1 MIDLIKDIVGQ
12 FKILDSEFITFMIIA
27 AVVMA
32 AIGFFWGEVI
42 QTITNKNK
50 IKQERQDAVKRSR
63 AVLGG
68 QFSEQ
73 LAAFFPEFPC
83 NPGDVRFVGKPID
96 FIAFPGTAE
105 GKEVKD
111 IFFIEVK
118 TGDSQLS
125 QREKEIKEAVQNK
138 RVHYIEYRIPESK

>member
-1 MIDLIKDIVGQ
+1 MIAFFKDIIAQ
-12 FKILDSEFITFMIIA
+12 FKGLDSEFITFMIIA
-27 AVVMA
+27 AVAMA
-32 AIGFFWGEVI
+32 AIGFFWGEVV
-42 QTITNKNK
+42 QTITNKDK
-50 IKQERQDAVKRSR
+50 IKRERQDAVKRSR

-73 LAAFFPEFPC
+73 LAPFFPEFPC
-83 NPGDVRFVGKPID
+83 NPGDVRFIGKPID

-118 TGDSQLS
+118 SGESQLS